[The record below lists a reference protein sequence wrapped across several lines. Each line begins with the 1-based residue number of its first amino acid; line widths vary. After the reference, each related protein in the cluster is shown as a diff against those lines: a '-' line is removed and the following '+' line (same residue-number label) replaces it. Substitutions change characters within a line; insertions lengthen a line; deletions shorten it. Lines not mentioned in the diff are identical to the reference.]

1 MVHRSNLKGRCV
13 VHKVRIVWRFI
24 HGMWDSLLVIMRLW
38 FNCNHIVHSK
48 GPPFC
53 PSGAYDP
60 QGPQIEKAIS
70 DCLSPVPS
78 TIYLFFPLPS
88 LAAFLANILLN
99 ASLPLAPSGLAKAP
113 GTITPL
119 FGAMV

>member
-1 MVHRSNLKGRCV
+1 
-13 VHKVRIVWRFI
+13 
-24 HGMWDSLLVIMRLW
+24 MRLW
-38 FNCNHIVHSK
+38 SNCNHIVHSESLLSVRLEGTIRK
-48 GPPFC
+48 VDRLKK
-53 PSGAYDP
+53 PSP
-60 QGPQIEKAIS
+60 
-70 DCLSPVPS
+70 DCLSPIPS
-78 TIYLFFPLPS
+78 TAYLFFPLPS